1 MKKIPILPTLVTLGN
16 AFFGFLSIGF
26 VLKAQQVFTD
36 PLLFGRYMGWAGWC
50 ILFAM
55 IFDALDGKVARLANA
70 TSDFGTQLDSL
81 CDLVSFGV
89 APAVIIKTLA
99 SQQGQWERVGWAA
112 SILFVMCAA
121 MRLARFNVE
130 TRPDE
135 ESHRYFNGLPSPAA
149 AGFVASMTIL
159 VHSLRGLDEQEFK
172 GLAATLEPVMDWLLY
187 SIPLVGILLALLMI
201 SRVRYVHVINN
212 WLKGQEPL
220 DYMVKVIMVALVAV
234 LAQPFSLP
242 LLLGIYVLTGIISWI
257 KEGVTTHAPRILG
270 PGEE

>member
-1 MKKIPILPTLVTLGN
+1 MRKFPILPTLMTLGN

-26 VLKAQQVFTD
+26 VLRAQQSLGDTA
-36 PLLFGRYMGWAGWC
+36 LFANDMAWAGWC

-99 SQQGQWERVGWAA
+99 MQQHQWGRVGWAA
-112 SILFVMCAA
+112 SILFVLCAA

-135 ESHRYFNGLPSPAA
+135 ESHRYFSGLPSPAA

-159 VHSLRGLDEQEFK
+159 VHALRGTVDPDFK
-172 GLAATLEPVMDWLLY
+172 GLAKTLEPVMDGLLY
-187 SIPLVGILLALLMI
+187 AMPLAGVVLAVLMI
-201 SRVRYVHVINN
+201 SRIRYVHVINN
-212 WLKGQEPL
+212 WLRGQEPL
-220 DYMVKVIMVALVAV
+220 DYMVKVIMVAVVAV
-234 LAQPFSLP
+234 LAYPFSLP
-242 LLLGIYVLTGIISWI
+242 LLLGIYIITGIVGWLKS
-257 KEGVTTHAPRILG
+257 GVATHAPRILG

>member
-26 VLKAQQVFTD
+26 VLKAQQVFLD

-55 IFDALDGKVARLANA
+55 VFDALDGKVARLANA
-70 TSDFGTQLDSL
+70 TSDFGAQLDSL
-81 CDLVSFGV
+81 CDLISFGV
-89 APAVIIKTLA
+89 APAVIIKTMA
-99 SQQGQWERVGWAA
+99 MQQEQWGRVGWAA

-135 ESHRYFNGLPSPAA
+135 ESHRYFKGLPSPAA
-149 AGFVASMTIL
+149 AGFIASMTIL
-159 VHSLRGLDEQEFK
+159 VHALRGLDEPEFK
-172 GLAATLEPVMDWLLY
+172 GLAKPLEPVMDWLLY
-187 SIPLVGILLALLMI
+187 SMPFVGAALALLMI

-212 WLKGQEPL
+212 WLRGQEPL
-220 DYMVKVIMVALVAV
+220 DYMVKVMMVALVAV

-242 LLLGIYVLTGIISWI
+242 LLLGVYVLSGIVGWF
-257 KEGVTTHAPRILG
+257 KESATKHAPRILG

>member
-16 AFFGFLSIGF
+16 AFFGFLAIGF
-26 VLKAQQVFTD
+26 VLKAQREFNETA
-36 PLLFGRYMGWAGWC
+36 LFAQHMGWAGWC
-50 ILFAM
+50 ILCAM
-55 IFDALDGKVARLANA
+55 VFDALDGKVARLANA

-99 SQQGQWERVGWAA
+99 MQQGQWERVGWAA
-112 SILFVMCAA
+112 SILFVLCAA

-135 ESHRYFNGLPSPAA
+135 ESHRFFNGLPSPAA

-159 VHSLRGLDEQEFK
+159 VHSLRGMETQEFR
-172 GLAATLEPVMDWLLY
+172 GLAKALEPVMDSLLY
-187 SIPLVGILLALLMI
+187 AMPLVGVVLALLMI

-220 DYMVKVIMVALVAV
+220 DYMVKVIMVALLAV

-242 LLLGIYVLTGIISWI
+242 LLLGIYILTGIVGWVKSS
-257 KEGVTTHAPRILG
+257 VTTHAPKILG
-270 PGEE
+270 PEGE

>member
-1 MKKIPILPTLVTLGN
+1 MKRIPILPTLVTLGN

-26 VLKAQQVFTD
+26 VLKAQQVFAD
-36 PLLFGRYMGWAGWC
+36 PQLFGRYMGWAGWC
-50 ILFAM
+50 ILAAM
-55 IFDALDGKVARLANA
+55 VFDALDGKVARLANA

-89 APAVIIKTLA
+89 APAVIIRTLA
-99 SQQGQWERVGWAA
+99 MQQAQWERVGWAA

-135 ESHRYFNGLPSPAA
+135 ESHRFFKGLPSPAA

-159 VHSLRGLDEQEFK
+159 VHALRGMEEPEFK
-172 GLAATLEPVMDWLLY
+172 WLAKPLEPVMDWLLY
-187 SIPLVGILLALLMI
+187 SIPLVGVVLALLMI

-212 WLKGQEPL
+212 WLRGQEPL
-220 DYMVKVIMVALVAV
+220 DYMVKVMMVALVAV

-242 LLLGIYVLTGIISWI
+242 LLLGIYIITGIVGWMRESVTPHAKAAI
-257 KEGVTTHAPRILG
+257 KGDDD
-270 PGEE
+270 